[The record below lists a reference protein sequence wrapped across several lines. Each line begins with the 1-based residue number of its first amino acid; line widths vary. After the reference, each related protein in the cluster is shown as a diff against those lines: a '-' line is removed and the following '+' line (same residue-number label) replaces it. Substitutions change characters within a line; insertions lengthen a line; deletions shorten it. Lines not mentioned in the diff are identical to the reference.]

1 MNYPISFT
9 FKLAAF
15 ESKISATDASGNE
28 VFFVKQKAFKLK
40 EDIRVFSDESEK
52 NELFVIKAD
61 RIIDFRANY
70 HFYDSQGNDCGS
82 VKREGMSSFWKATY
96 NISQGGSTDF
106 QFKEE
111 NPWIKVFDALLR
123 EIPILSMLGGYFFNP
138 SYILSRTSDGSEIM
152 RLKKEAS
159 FFGRRFRLDMLNDQ
173 FDDTEEMRL
182 LMGILIA
189 MILERRRG

>member
-15 ESKISATDASGNE
+15 ASKISATDASGNE
-28 VFFVKQKAFKLK
+28 VLFVQQKAFKLK
-40 EDIRVFSDESEK
+40 EDIRVYSNESKTEEK
-52 NELFVIKAD
+52 FVIKAD
-61 RIIDFRANY
+61 RIIDFGANY
-70 HFYDSQGNDCGS
+70 HFFDAQGNECGG
-82 VKREGMSSFWKATY
+82 VKREGMASLWKATY
-96 NISQGGSTDF
+96 NISQGSNVDF

-111 NPWIKVFDALLR
+111 NGWIKVLDALLS
-123 EIPILSMLGGYFFNP
+123 EIPILGILTGYFFNP
-138 SYILSRTSDGSEIM
+138 SYILSRVSDGSQIM

-173 FDDTEEMRL
+173 FDDSEEMRL
-182 LMGILIA
+182 IMSVLIA

>member
-15 ESKISATDASGNE
+15 ASKIAATDTAGNE
-28 VFFVKQKAFKLK
+28 ILFVQQKAFKLK
-40 EDIRVFSDESEK
+40 EDIRVYSNESKKE
-52 NELFVIKAD
+52 ELFVIKAD
-61 RIIDFRANY
+61 RIIDFGANY
-70 HFYDSQGNDCGS
+70 HFYDVQGNDCGS
-82 VKREGMSSFWKATY
+82 VKREGMASLWKATY
-96 NISQGGSTDF
+96 NISQNGTVDF

-111 NPWIKVFDALLR
+111 NAWVKVLDALLG
-123 EIPILSMLGGYFFNP
+123 EIPILGMLTGYFFNP
-138 SYILSRTSDGSEIM
+138 SYILSRVSDGSQIM

-182 LMGILIA
+182 IMSVLIA